1 MPKCVVDVGQ
11 IADIPWLDIASHGRR
26 GSRQVIRFTRAQ
38 LEQIALTVRRA
49 PEVMVKVSGGGRSPG
64 AVAAHLRYI
73 GRHGKLNIE
82 TDDGELLAGRHAA
95 QTILS
100 NWFLGHDLS
109 GHDAEGYRA
118 RAAGPSKQVHNIVL
132 SMPAKTVPGKLLT
145 AAKAFAREEF
155 ALKNRYAMVLHTD
168 QDHPH
173 VHLVVAAVGLDGRR
187 LHITK
192 VTLRS
197 WREQFANQLRGIGI
211 PANATPSR
219 IRRQP
224 GGRMP
229 DGLYRLLQRQPAKS
243 STSPSRQ
250 MKASTAGPYRT
261 LPIKARAGSGQLKQV
276 STAWEVVRANLEKAG
291 ERELAKDV
299 RTFAAALNSAR
310 PKEAANR
317 RLAGTLGIEIR

>member
-1 MPKCVVDVGQ
+1 MPKRVVDVGH
-11 IADIPWLDIASHGRR
+11 IAGIPWLDIASHGRR
-26 GSRQVIRFTRAQ
+26 GSRQAIGFTRDQ
-38 LEQIALTVRRA
+38 LEQIALIVRRA
-49 PEVMVKVSGGGRSPG
+49 PEVMLKVSGGGRSPS

-95 QTILS
+95 RTILS
-100 NWFLGHDLS
+100 NWLLGHDLS

-118 RAAGPSKQVHNIVL
+118 RATGPSKQVHNIVL
-132 SMPAKTVPGKLLT
+132 SMPAKTVPGKLLA

-192 VTLRS
+192 ATLRS
-197 WREQFANQLRGIGI
+197 WREQFANQLRGLGI

-219 IRRQP
+219 IRRQAS
-224 GGRMP
+224 GRMP
-229 DGLYRLLQRQPAKS
+229 DGLYRLLQRRSVQFP
-243 STSPSRQ
+243 TPPVTQ
-250 MKASTAGPYRT
+250 MKSDTARPYGT
-261 LPIKARAGSGQLKQV
+261 LPIRSRAGSDVVKRV
-276 STAWEVVRANLEKAG
+276 TSAWEVAQANLEKTG
-291 ERELAKDV
+291 EKELAKDV
-299 RTFAAALNSAR
+299 RAFIAALSGTPA
-310 PKEAANR
+310 KEVATR
-317 RLAGTLGIEIR
+317 SR